1 MNEKLKS
8 GINKAY
14 WYEQRQTLG
23 SNKMRIKH
31 YLKYKDS
38 GINWIGKIPEGWE
51 VKRVKHICSRN
62 AEYGLNEPSDN
73 YVEEGARFLRTTDI
87 TENGNLIKNGVYLP
101 ENKTNREYLLNTSDV
116 LVARS
121 GSVGIS
127 LYFDKEKYG
136 RCLFAGYLVR
146 FVVNKSNSG
155 RFLYYFTNSKSFYA
169 QIELGTIQTTIGNF
183 NGQKYAN
190 MRIAVSPLPD
200 QTAIANFLDK
210 KTARIDAMIEKD
222 KRLIALLKE
231 KRTALINNC
240 VTKGLDPNV
249 KLKDSGIEGIGE
261 IPEGWEVHKLKYR
274 TIINKKKL
282 EDDINPNYVINYV
295 DISNVDSS
303 GNILDIE
310 EQIFEDAP
318 SRARRIPRSGDTII
332 STVRTY
338 LKAIAYLENIPGNL
352 IVSTGFA
359 VLEPIKSINSKYL
372 FYSTS
377 SEVFIQNV
385 IAYSKGVAYPAI
397 NPPELGQIPIIM
409 PSLPEQTTIV
419 NFLDKATAKI
429 DKTIQKIEQK
439 INLLEEYKK
448 SLINHVVTG
457 KVDVREAVV

>member
-1 MNEKLKS
+1 MKLKPYPKYKES
-8 GINKAY
+8 GIQWIGEIPQGWEDYKIRYLGNFQNGNGFPEALQGQEEGEMPFLKVSDINDPNIVYLRDSSNYVTLKQVAENKWNVIPEKSILFPKIGEAI
-14 WYEQRQTLG
+14 
-23 SNKMRIKH
+23 NKNHRKINEVNVIIDNNMSAFIKH
-31 YLKYKDS
+31 KEFNYKYVFYIFRELDMNDFLNVSAVPSINMDLLKSHRFPITPDNKDQQ
-38 GINWIGKIPEGWE
+38 KIA
-51 VKRVKHICSRN
+51 S
-62 AEYGLNEPSDN
+62 
-73 YVEEGARFLRTTDI
+73 FLDSKTS
-87 TENGNLIKNGVYLP
+87 EL
-101 ENKTNREYLLNTSDV
+101 NKT
-116 LVARS
+116 
-121 GSVGIS
+121 
-127 LYFDKEKYG
+127 
-136 RCLFAGYLVR
+136 
-146 FVVNKSNSG
+146 
-155 RFLYYFTNSKSFYA
+155 
-169 QIELGTIQTTIGNF
+169 
-183 NGQKYAN
+183 
-190 MRIAVSPLPD
+190 
-200 QTAIANFLDK
+200 
-210 KTARIDAMIEKD
+210 IEKD
-222 KRLIALLKE
+222 KKLIALLKE
-231 KRTALINNC
+231 KRTALINHA
-240 VTKGLDPNV
+240 VTKGLDPDV
-249 KLKDSGIEGIGE
+249 KMKDSGIEWIGA
-261 IPEGWEVHKLKYR
+261 IPEGWGVHKLKYK

-318 SRARRIPRSGDTII
+318 SRARRIPRYGDTIL

-439 INLLEEYKK
+439 IKLLEEYKK
-448 SLINHVVTG
+448 SLIHHTVTG
-457 KVDVREAVV
+457 KMDVRGVEA

>member
-1 MNEKLKS
+1 MNEKVKS

-14 WYEQRQTLG
+14 WYGQRRTLG
-23 SNKMRIKH
+23 SDRMKLKP
-31 YLKYKDS
+31 YPKYKDS
-38 GINWIGKIPEGWE
+38 GIQWIGKIPEGWE
-51 VKRVKHICSRN
+51 VDKFKHFFNSNMGQTIITLD
-62 AEYGLNEPSDN
+62 LNENGRYPVLSATEKDN
-73 YVEEGARFLRTTDI
+73 YFGRIDNPQFILNEGDLVIPAR
-87 TENGNLIKNGVYLP
+87 GNSIGFV
-101 ENKTNREYLLNTSDV
+101 T
-116 LVARS
+116 LV
-121 GSVGIS
+121 
-127 LYFDKEKYG
+127 KEK
-136 RCLFAGYLVR
+136 CV
-146 FVVNKSNSG
+146 S
-155 RFLYYFTNSKSFYA
+155 T
-169 QIELGTIQTTIGNF
+169 QTTIYAKKIKKEINSKF
-183 NGQKYAN
+183 VYYFLKYHKDNLFPFTATA
-190 MRIAVSPLPD
+190 IPQITVSEVKENPLIVPTKQD

-210 KTARIDAMIEKD
+210 KTANIGALIEKD
-222 KRLIALLKE
+222 KKLIELLKE
-231 KRTALINNC
+231 KRTALINHV

-409 PSLPEQTTIV
+409 PSLPEQTTIA
-419 NFLDKATAKI
+419 NFLDKATSKI